1 MLHLNVVNIIR
12 ICTIKYGSYLL
23 RRTRRLFY
31 PKNIIFEFT
40 IDIFLEPESKKPRGE
55 LIGVW
60 YLEIDMDRHPCE
72 LWELLLFPECRT
84 PKGLTNPPHW
94 WWLLAMA
101 TRPCLEVRLG
111 SYKCGVQRRTL
122 SLTLV
127 SHPLSLASLWGA
139 FSPSLQL

>member
-1 MLHLNVVNIIR
+1 MLHLNVVNIIK

-60 YLEIDMDRHPCE
+60 YLEIDMDRHPCHVNLE
-72 LWELLLFPECRT
+72 NYYCFPSVGHPKDLLILPIDDD
-84 PKGLTNPPHW
+84 
-94 WWLLAMA
+94 
-101 TRPCLEVRLG
+101 
-111 SYKCGVQRRTL
+111 Y
-122 SLTLV
+122 
-127 SHPLSLASLWGA
+127 
-139 FSPSLQL
+139 